1 MFELVNVLLRRDPS
15 TRLRSLALR
24 TYRVVPLAPTAGLL
38 QWVDGTMPLSM
49 YLLGKADVHDR
60 YGPIG
65 AHERYRPRDM
75 KSGDA
80 RKLMHAAHLQRDDHN
95 SLHVYREI
103 QKKLRPVLHH
113 FFLERWGTPSAWFER
128 RLAYGRSL
136 AASSMAGFV
145 LGLGDRCAHARSAGR
160 RPELGGARG
169 SHAARVRRH
178 SSNILLDTCTA
189 ELVHIDLGIAFDQVR
204 VNSSSRE

>member
-80 RKLMHAAHLQRDDHN
+80 RKLIHAAHLQHDDQN

-103 QKKLRPVLHH
+103 EKKLRPVLHH

-128 RLAYGRSL
+128 RLAYSRSL

-145 LGLGDRCAHARSAGR
+145 LGLGDRCAHALRAPGAGASSAVRARLSR
-160 RPELGGARG
+160 RAC
-169 SHAARVRRH
+169 A
-178 SSNILLDTCTA
+178 
-189 ELVHIDLGIAFDQVR
+189 
-204 VNSSSRE
+204 